1 MAEGMLSL
9 SWNNHS
15 ATFCQTLA
23 SLRAKERYT
32 DVTVTCEGKFYPVHK
47 LVLSTCSEYF
57 ENMFEHTPCKH
68 PVIVLRDVQC
78 DELEALL
85 SYMYAGVVSVAQ
97 TDLPR
102 LIKVAELLKIKGLAV
117 PDEPP
122 RSSSGS
128 AISQKSGT
136 GRSSPHVPR
145 RHSQCSTN
153 VRHSPYPKSRSAHSS
168 SDKVSPHPKRQCSE
182 EENTVLQDRLGVP
195 LLSPSRSK
203 ESSHST
209 ETDWQAKPCRSS
221 MEEQQLGTQRDG
233 ELGRKTETSL
243 QGPPSSQG
251 SACEILIKEEV
262 MEDLMDS
269 EANSSETGLDYAS
282 LISNSELPTAARG
295 DQGLSPASRSDHL
308 DSTSLMKIEQSNAG
322 QQPGSRTGLR
332 QDTYTEALNATLPGP
347 SDLQGWFGGEA
358 MTSISMAKG
367 GIDDETQMFTQ
378 DMLQQPHE
386 RDMLENEN
394 DMVPGCSRTRTGS
407 GKNQSTTVHQCHYC
421 AYSTHRK
428 YDLNKHIRTH
438 TGEKPFS
445 CPYCTTS
452 FAQNSA
458 VKAHLR
464 LVHSVE
470 KPHTCPHC
478 NQRFSRKKLYQNHLC
493 MHNEFSCLYC
503 CYTSDKQ
510 SELNEHIRIHSNCV

>member
-386 RDMLENEN
+386 RVE
-394 DMVPGCSRTRTGS
+394 SKR
-407 GKNQSTTVHQCHYC
+407 VHQNTDGRGTASKTHQCSYC
-421 AYSTHRK
+421 EYSTSKKFHLTKHIRIHTGEK
-428 YDLNKHIRTH
+428 PYSCPYCDFRFSQKESLKPHIRTH
-438 TGEKPFS
+438 TGEKP
-445 CPYCTTS
+445 YACTECSYRATQKS
-452 FAQNSA
+452 T
-458 VKAHLR
+458 
-464 LVHSVE
+464 LVSHVLSI
-470 KPHTCPHC
+470 H
-478 NQRFSRKKLYQNHLC
+478 RKG
-493 MHNEFSCLYC
+493 
-503 CYTSDKQ
+503 
-510 SELNEHIRIHSNCV
+510 I

>member
-386 RDMLENEN
+386 R
-394 DMVPGCSRTRTGS
+394 VPQYPNRGEATNKR
-407 GKNQSTTVHQCHYC
+407 HQCTFC
-421 AYSTHRK
+421 NYSTSLK
-428 YDLNKHIRTH
+428 IDLTKHVRVHTGERPYSCPYCSARFTQKESLKPHIRTH
-438 TGEKPFS
+438 TGEKPFACPR
-445 CPYCTTS
+445 CPYRATRKS
-452 FAQNSA
+452 S
-458 VKAHLR
+458 LR
-464 LVHSVE
+464 SHV
-470 KPHTCPHC
+470 
-478 NQRFSRKKLYQNHLC
+478 FSR
-493 MHNEFSCLYC
+493 HNPG
-503 CYTSDKQ
+503 D
-510 SELNEHIRIHSNCV
+510 

>member
-386 RDMLENEN
+386 RVESKTVNQNPE
-394 DMVPGCSRTRTGS
+394 GRTS
-407 GKNQSTTVHQCHYC
+407 VGKIHQCPYC
-421 AYSTHRK
+421 KYSTNHKVGLSKHIRIHTGEK
-428 YDLNKHIRTH
+428 PFPCPHCLASFSQKGTLKSHIRTH
-438 TGEKPFS
+438 TGEKPFACAD
-445 CPYCTTS
+445 CPYRATQKST
-452 FAQNSA
+452 
-458 VKAHLR
+458 
-464 LVHSVE
+464 LVNHILSI
-470 KPHTCPHC
+470 H
-478 NQRFSRKKLYQNHLC
+478 KKF
-493 MHNEFSCLYC
+493 M
-503 CYTSDKQ
+503 
-510 SELNEHIRIHSNCV
+510 

>member
-386 RDMLENEN
+386 RVESNMKHQNSD
-394 DMVPGCSRTRTGS
+394 GRAASS
-407 GKNQSTTVHQCHYC
+407 KIHQCPYC
-421 AYSTHRK
+421 K
-428 YDLNKHIRTH
+428 YTTSQNLNLSKHIRIHTGERPFTCPHCPAAFAQKGNLKSHIRTH
-438 TGEKPFS
+438 TGERPFACTKCS
-445 CPYCTTS
+445 YRATQKSTLVTHVLSIHNKLNYC
-452 FAQNSA
+452 NS
-458 VKAHLR
+458 
-464 LVHSVE
+464 
-470 KPHTCPHC
+470 P
-478 NQRFSRKKLYQNHLC
+478 NQ
-493 MHNEFSCLYC
+493 
-503 CYTSDKQ
+503 
-510 SELNEHIRIHSNCV
+510 

>member
-386 RDMLENEN
+386 RVEIQCVSQNPEGRR
-394 DMVPGCSRTRTGS
+394 VS
-407 GKNQSTTVHQCHYC
+407 GKIHQCPYC
-421 AYSTHRK
+421 KYSTFKKINLTKHIRIHTGEK
-428 YDLNKHIRTH
+428 PYLCPYCHVRFSQKESLKPHIRTH
-438 TGEKPFS
+438 TGEKPFACLE
-445 CPYCTTS
+445 CPYRATQKHSLTS
-452 FAQNSA
+452 H
-458 VKAHLR
+458 VL
-464 LVHSVE
+464 
-470 KPHTCPHC
+470 
-478 NQRFSRKKLYQNHLC
+478 NH
-493 MHNEFSCLYC
+493 HKHRE
-503 CYTSDKQ
+503 
-510 SELNEHIRIHSNCV
+510 

>member
-386 RDMLENEN
+386 RMVLEPGE
-394 DMVPGCSRTRTGS
+394 VPEMRTRGVITS
-407 GKNQSTTVHQCHYC
+407 STLLHCQNCTYTTTRRFNL
-421 AYSTHRK
+421 SR
-428 YDLNKHIRTH
+428 HIRTH
-438 TGEKPFS
+438 AGEKPYS
-445 CPYCTTS
+445 CPYCLQLFT
-452 FAQNSA
+452 QNKNLKS
-458 VKAHLR
+458 HLR
-464 LVHSVE
+464 
-470 KPHTCPHC
+470 
-478 NQRFSRKKLYQNHLC
+478 
-493 MHNEFSCLYC
+493 
-503 CYTSDKQ
+503 
-510 SELNEHIRIHSNCV
+510 IHMRENSFPLL